1 MKLKKV
7 LSRYLKP
14 SRYISNADF
23 SPFSM
28 RVIEYRK
35 IRVSDRHE
43 TSYGE
48 WSRIYEY
55 PLVLDK
61 IEQYST
67 GSDISVHNSSWGFET
82 CHIDFKNV
90 LESRYKAVV
99 NSDINT
105 SDVPNT
111 EIWDIT
117 SNPPAPYVDNFDV
130 VLNVSTVEEVDDD
143 HLKII
148 RNLVAQIKPG
158 GLLIMTFDLPGMQLS
173 KLNKLLGANLE
184 EFDDNLSGA
193 NSVIPSTRYASLN
206 CGLLVLKR
214 ES

>member
-23 SPFSM
+23 SPFTM

-35 IRVSDRHE
+35 IRASDRHE
-43 TSYGE
+43 LSYGE

-90 LESRYKAVV
+90 LESRYKQVV
-99 NSDINT
+99 NSDINH

-117 SNPPAPYVDNFDV
+117 SNPPAEYVDHFDV
-130 VLNVSTVEEVDDD
+130 VLNVSTVEEVDAD

-193 NSVIPSTRYASLN
+193 NSAKPSSKYATLN

-214 ES
+214 DA

>member
-1 MKLKKV
+1 MKLKKLV
-7 LSRYLKP
+7 SRYLQP
-14 SRYISNADF
+14 NRYLSNADF

-28 RVIEYRK
+28 SVVEYRK
-35 IRVSDRHE
+35 IRASDRYE
-43 TSYGE
+43 DSYGV

-90 LESRYKAVV
+90 LESRYKTVV
-99 NSDINT
+99 NSDINPA
-105 SDVPNT
+105 DVPNT
-111 EIWDIT
+111 EVWDIT
-117 SNPPAPYVDNFDV
+117 SQPPAEYIDNFDV

-173 KLNKLLGANLE
+173 KLNKLLGAELE
-184 EFDDNLSGA
+184 EFDDNLNGA
-193 NSVIPSTRYASLN
+193 NSAQPSSKYATLN

-214 ES
+214 EA